1 MEYNVIRSKR
11 KTLALV
17 INAQGEVVVRAPLRC
32 SDKIIASF
40 VESHEAWIS
49 KNLIKVEQR
58 RKNAAAFEIDEAD
71 AAEYIRRAKEYLPAR
86 TQYWSDITGLRPSYV
101 KITSA
106 GKRYGSCNGKNG
118 ICYSYR
124 LMAYPERAVDY
135 VIVHELAHIRHRNHG
150 AEFYRLIE
158 KYIPDYKECEKI
170 LRHKGVN

>member
-106 GKRYGSCNGKNG
+106 GKRFGSCNGKNG

-135 VIVHELAHIRHRNHG
+135 VIVHELAHIKELNHSKRFW
-150 AEFYRLIE
+150 AIVESVL
-158 KYIPDYKECEKI
+158 PDYKERQRI
-170 LRHKGVN
+170 LKTR